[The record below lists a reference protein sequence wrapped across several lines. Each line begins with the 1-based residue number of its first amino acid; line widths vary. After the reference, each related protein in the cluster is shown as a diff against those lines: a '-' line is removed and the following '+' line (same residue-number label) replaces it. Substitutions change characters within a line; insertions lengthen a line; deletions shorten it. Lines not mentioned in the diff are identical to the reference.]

1 MPNKP
6 IVLLRRPLPETRP
19 FGIIPKN
26 PANGDHRNADAVKSA
41 AFEDLNHAVSIAAI
55 VRSIAWG
62 NGVFSVLATVAF
74 SAALY

>member
-19 FGIIPKN
+19 FGIIP
-26 PANGDHRNADAVKSA
+26 NGDHRNADAVKSA